1 MPRKGERVKRL
12 RTLLVWAT
20 AVAVFAVLASTV
32 SAARLPGT
40 SPGPKTPFEGEDA
53 TVVTPIT
60 EDELGPGVNNP
71 QPGYHDNGRGGN
83 TFVNDP
89 CIDPPPTAPPP
100 ENRRRTVQS
109 ETELAV
115 FDRKFIVAGYNDSFG
130 FYDNTQGLAGYA
142 YSINGGNSW
151 VDGGGLPP
159 RVPAPG
165 VSPFTP
171 GVDGFFGDPVIVVD
185 ENSRTFTKDSSG
197 TALATPIQ
205 QEPGQFYY
213 AAIYKNPSGVFT
225 LSVSRGRFMVAPPTT
240 PETESN
246 TRCFNDPTQFGVPDP
261 PENKER
267 IVWERPIEAVV
278 APFLGPTNQDF
289 LDKEWL
295 HVDQR
300 TGTLYLTYTRFA
312 TDGSTPIEL
321 VRSFDGGRTWTPP
334 SVIVENELTEFNQ
347 GTYPVTVGLPDGGT
361 RVVVFWWAR
370 TFSDAGVTDRRIE
383 YAVSND
389 DGNTFGPEQL
399 VATVFRQS
407 EAPGYNRRRT
417 DMFNPPFADVR
428 GNKVYVTFMSGK
440 APGNPPATGASSG
453 PRPSDIFLSTSVDG
467 GMTFGP
473 PVKVNDDEGRNT
485 HVFPNVR
492 VSKQGFVFVS
502 WLDRRN
508 DLENELTDAWAAVS
522 KDGGATFGHNK
533 LQTDVATSWRVRADA
548 RPNFGDYNSSDLL
561 GDNQFVI
568 VWADGRFP
576 PPAPAPQGATPD
588 TIFTIAQG
596 LGVGNDPNP
605 NNP

>member
-1 MPRKGERVKRL
+1 MRAILGL
-12 RTLLVWAT
+12 LTL
-20 AVAVFAVLASTV
+20 AVFVTAAASV
-32 SAARLPGT
+32 SAQRLPGT
-40 SPGPKTPFEGEDA
+40 SPGPKAPWEGEDA
-53 TVVTPIT
+53 TALTPIT

-83 TFVNDP
+83 SFVNDP

-115 FDRKFIVAGYNDSFG
+115 FDRKYIVAGYNDSFG
-130 FYDNTQGLAGYA
+130 FYNNRQGLAGYA
-142 YSINGGNSW
+142 YSIDGGNSW

-159 RVPAPG
+159 RVPTGA
-165 VSPFTP
+165 SPFTP
-171 GVDGFFGDPVIVVD
+171 GVDGFFGDPVIVADQDARV
-185 ENSRTFTKDSSG
+185 FTKNSSG
-197 TALATPIQ
+197 DSLATPIKQ
-205 QEPGQFYY
+205 AAGQFYY
-213 AAIYKNPSGVFT
+213 SAIYKNPSGVFT
-225 LSVSRGRFMVAPPTT
+225 LSVSRGRFMIAPPTT

-246 TRCFNDPTQFGVPDP
+246 TRCVNDPTQFGVPDP

-267 IVWERPIEAVV
+267 IVWELPVEAVV
-278 APFLGPTNQDF
+278 SPFLGPTNGDF

-295 HVDQR
+295 HVDRR

-334 SVIVENELTEFNQ
+334 SVIVPNEAADFNQ
-347 GTYPVTVGLPDGGT
+347 GTYPVTVALPNGGT

-370 TFSDAGVTDRRIE
+370 SFVPPFTITGRRIE

-399 VATVFRQS
+399 VSTVFRQS
-407 EAPGYNRRRT
+407 EAPGYNRGRT

-428 GNKVYVTFMSGK
+428 GNDVYVTYMSGK

-453 PRPSDIFLSTSVDG
+453 PRPSDVFVSSSHDG
-467 GMTFGP
+467 GLTFGS
-473 PVKVNDDEGRNT
+473 PVKVNDDVGRNT
-485 HVFPNVR
+485 HVFPNIR
-492 VSKQGFVFVS
+492 VSKQGFVYVA

-522 KDGGATFGHNK
+522 HDDGATFGHNK
-533 LQTDVATSWRVRADA
+533 LQTDVATGWRVRADA

-561 GDNQFVI
+561 GDNQFVM

-576 PPAPAPQGATPD
+576 PPAPTPQAATPD